1 MQLQRLS
8 PRRRR
13 RSTAEAAAAARRVG
27 ARVLLFDADSAPVWH
42 ALRRDAPAAAAPL
55 VAGALL
61 ASPPDAPA
69 AAPPPGA
76 ACAEALISAFTPASG
91 APPLP
96 LRRAPGDV
104 VTLVFTSGTTGT
116 PKAAALTHASFAA
129 ASAAKLSAVGYCA
142 EDVYLHAAPLCHVGG
157 LSSAHALLCAG
168 GRHVF
173 LSRWS
178 APGALAAMRT
188 HAVSATALVPAMLTD
203 LLAAADADAA
213 GAAPLRA
220 MRRVLLGGGAAPP
233 ALLAA
238 AAQRL
243 FPEAALSATY
253 ALSEGGSTLAFRAV
267 AARGALLPPEP
278 SDASHADADAYGVC
292 VGLAAP
298 GIELAVALWPGGG
311 RAPPGVQGEL
321 LARGP
326 QVMQSYWQDEAA
338 TAGAFTWGGAWLRT
352 GDLGALDAQGRVW
365 LAGRAK
371 EVIKSGGESVH
382 ASEVEAALCAHPA
395 VAAAAAVG
403 LPHARWGEQVA
414 ALVVLRAGTAWH
426 GPTAG
431 GAPADAA
438 AAAAAAAAAD
448 APRDA
453 AAGASLVTPEALREH
468 ACGTGALSRFKAPR
482 FVAAAASGALPTGAG
497 GKVCKRSVREALL
510 AAHAAEAA
518 AQQPA
523 AALQRLPL
531 RSRL

>member
-1 MQLQRLS
+1 
-8 PRRRR
+8 
-13 RSTAEAAAAARRVG
+13 V
-27 ARVLLFDADSAPVWH
+27 
-42 ALRRDAPAAAAPL
+42 
-55 VAGALL
+55 
-61 ASPPDAPA
+61 
-69 AAPPPGA
+69 
-76 ACAEALISAFTPASG
+76 EALIAACTPASG
-91 APPLP
+91 APPLL

-129 ASAAKLSAVGYCA
+129 ASAAKLAAVGYCTA
-142 EDVYLHAAPLCHVGG
+142 DVYLHAAPLCHVGG

-178 APGALAAMRT
+178 AASALAAMRT

-203 LLAAADADAA
+203 LLAAADADVA
-213 GAAPLRA
+213 GAGPLRA

-267 AARGALLPPEP
+267 AACGALLPPEP
-278 SDASHADADAYGVC
+278 SAASHADAYGVC

-298 GIELAVALWPGGG
+298 GIELAVALWPAGD

-326 QVMQSYWQDEAA
+326 QVMHSYWQDEAA

-352 GDLGALDAQGRVW
+352 GDIGALDAQGRVW

-371 EVIKSGGESVH
+371 DVIKSGGESVH

-414 ALVVLRAGTAWH
+414 ALVVLRPGTAWN

-431 GAPADAA
+431 GSPADAA
-438 AAAAAAAAAD
+438 AAAAAAAAAS
-448 APRDA
+448 RDA
-453 AAGASLVTPEALREH
+453 AAGASLLTPEALREF
-468 ACGTGALSRFKAPR
+468 ACGAGALSRFKAPR

-510 AAHAAEAA
+510 AAQAAEAA
-518 AQQPA
+518 EQQPA
-523 AALQRLPL
+523 AALQRLPM